1 MKQVLFLGAFVTI
14 AVLGVY
20 YSINFYDAKMK
31 WSRMHQTP
39 AIRPHEE
46 PMLIMEKG
54 IVPIDG
60 GERVLRAALKNDTRA
75 RSDYTTQAL
84 VEKGKEEY
92 RVFCSPC
99 HGNNLDGMGTVGQS
113 FNPLPVNLSSPQVIQ
128 MSDSLMF
135 SLISDGSKRSP
146 ALASSMTAESRWA
159 VISYVRSKEEE
170 NR

>member
-14 AVLGVY
+14 AVTGLMYG
-20 YSINFYDAKMK
+20 IDFYDANMK
-31 WSRMHQTP
+31 WSRMFQTP

-60 GERVLRAALKNDTRA
+60 GERVLRASLKNHT
-75 RSDYTTQAL
+75 L
-84 VEKGKEEY
+84 VRPEYSSQNLVAKGKEEY

-99 HGNNLDGMGTVGQS
+99 HGNHLDGMGTVGQS
-113 FNPLPVNLSSPQVIQ
+113 FNPLPTSLYSQPVVQ
-128 MSDSLMF
+128 MSDSEMF

-159 VISYVRSKEEE
+159 VISYVRSKQEE

>member
-14 AVLGVY
+14 AVLGLY
-20 YSINFYDAKMK
+20 YGINFYDANMK

-39 AIRPHEE
+39 AVRPYEE
-46 PMLIMEKG
+46 PMLIMEEG

-60 GERVLRAALKNDTRA
+60 GERVLRASLKNDTQP
-75 RSDYTTQAL
+75 RSEYATQTL
-84 VEKGKEEY
+84 VAKGKEEY

-99 HGNNLDGMGTVGQS
+99 HGNHLDGLGTVGQS
-113 FNPLPVNLSSPQVIQ
+113 FNPLPTDLNSSQVIQ
-128 MSDSLMF
+128 MSDSQMF

-146 ALASSMTAESRWA
+146 ALASSMAAESRWA
-159 VISYVRSKEEE
+159 VISYVRSKQEE